1 VITLNEASSTEKGVF
16 AMGRFDNKVIVVAGG
31 GGGTGAATCFRL
43 GREGASVVVGD
54 VDPAKAEAVTRR
66 IGDAGGTAIAVEF
79 DMADGESVR
88 ALVSTA
94 FETFGRLDG
103 LHNIAGNPSGH
114 AGDLDVVSTDD
125 ATWYSQLGSHLL
137 GYAHSCRAAIPL
149 MLRNGGG
156 SIINTSSASC
166 RLAQP
171 TRVAY
176 AAAKSGVETL
186 TRHIASAWGK
196 QGIRCNAIAYGVVLT
211 DNVRDALPPEFL
223 EAALAETWSPR
234 LGDPEDIAAV
244 ASFLL
249 SDEAAWINGQVL
261 DVNGGRLIG

>member
-1 VITLNEASSTEKGVF
+1 
-16 AMGRFDNKVIVVAGG
+16 
-31 GGGTGAATCFRL
+31 
-43 GREGASVVVGD
+43 
-54 VDPAKAEAVTRR
+54 
-66 IGDAGGTAIAVEF
+66 
-79 DMADGESVR
+79 
-88 ALVSTA
+88 
-94 FETFGRLDG
+94 
-103 LHNIAGNPSGH
+103 
-114 AGDLDVVSTDD
+114 
-125 ATWYSQLGSHLL
+125 
-137 GYAHSCRAAIPL
+137 